1 MKVRHN
7 LPLLMAKK
15 HIKSIKELTRQMD
28 LKYGYDYATL
38 YNFSVYVHKKL
49 DPKLI
54 ADFCEFFNCSIDELL
69 YLEKRREVYK

>member
-7 LPLLMAKK
+7 LHVLMAQKG
-15 HIKSIKELTRQMD
+15 IKSIKELSRLLTQ
-28 LKYGYDYATL
+28 YDYATL

-54 ADFCEFFNCSIDELL
+54 YDLCKFFGCKIGDLL
-69 YLEKRREVYK
+69 YLEEEKK